1 MGVVQSIL
9 GAPQPRPVHT
19 DAAGLALGGHDP
31 VTYYSG
37 ELKMGS
43 SEHSSYYEHAHY
55 HFSSAANKEAFDA
68 APHKYAPAF
77 GGYCAWAIAEG
88 KVRVPFFLFF
98 CAGKHDMFLTPNEP
112 NIQAIILGSRPLTI
126 AIDCL
131 YVFVYCVRMYCT
143 YTAGIHTFSS
153 RPPSPTTSSS
163 ANANASIFFMT
174 PKAPTP
180 SQNGKRATPPRSRPR
195 PGVCGIH
202 ASTLRRELKRQWQ
215 RSDRGIYVR
224 LRLLSN
230 NMK

>member
-43 SEHSSYYEHAHY
+43 SEYSSYYEHAHY

-88 KVRVPFFLFF
+88 KVRVPFFLF

-126 AIDCL
+126 AIDCV
-131 YVFVYCVRMYCT
+131 YVFVYCVRMHVLYIYGGHT
-143 YTAGIHTFSS
+143 YTFSL
-153 RPPSPTTSSS
+153 RPPSPTTSSWT

-202 ASTLRRELKRQWQ
+202 ASTLRRELK
-215 RSDRGIYVR
+215 IETVAA
-224 LRLLSN
+224 
-230 NMK
+230 

>member
-77 GGYCAWAIAEG
+77 GGYCA
-88 KVRVPFFLFF
+88 
-98 CAGKHDMFLTPNEP
+98 C
-112 NIQAIILGSRPLTI
+112 S
-126 AIDCL
+126 
-131 YVFVYCVRMYCT
+131 
-143 YTAGIHTFSS
+143 
-153 RPPSPTTSSS
+153 
-163 ANANASIFFMT
+163 
-174 PKAPTP
+174 
-180 SQNGKRATPPRSRPR
+180 
-195 PGVCGIH
+195 
-202 ASTLRRELKRQWQ
+202 
-215 RSDRGIYVR
+215 
-224 LRLLSN
+224 
-230 NMK
+230 

>member
-43 SEHSSYYEHAHY
+43 SEYSSYYEHAHY

-88 KVRVPFFLFF
+88 KVRVPFFLF
-98 CAGKHDMFLTPNEP
+98 L
-112 NIQAIILGSRPLTI
+112 
-126 AIDCL
+126 
-131 YVFVYCVRMYCT
+131 
-143 YTAGIHTFSS
+143 
-153 RPPSPTTSSS
+153 
-163 ANANASIFFMT
+163 
-174 PKAPTP
+174 
-180 SQNGKRATPPRSRPR
+180 
-195 PGVCGIH
+195 CGQ
-202 ASTLRRELKRQWQ
+202 T
-215 RSDRGIYVR
+215 
-224 LRLLSN
+224 
-230 NMK
+230 